1 MIQNFLRMMWYILY
15 DMYHILYN
23 TDNHVYKNVFVEF
36 IGQHQLGQIET
47 FNLENYSNI
56 ITK

>member
-1 MIQNFLRMMWYILY
+1 MMWYVLY

-23 TDNHVYKNVFVEF
+23 TDNHVYKSVFVEF